1 MSCNLRGADHMPYAA
16 ICHSIAVASCHGA
29 PEPSGTCVCEVLP
42 VCHDRPCMPN
52 SEGGCFRS
60 FHRHCLG
67 LTKLPEGA
75 FVCDACQTGVETCL
89 GCRQLGDVSEMRR
102 CTHPACGKTFHRQ
115 CARELPRAAG
125 APQSARPPARPCAHL
140 PGCCSGCSKSS
151 LSRADLHL
159 YCRRRRRHQGSFIC
173 VPTTSMCQLA
183 ATSYQGRTTADLCSL
198 PHRLSRRF
206 RASRL
211 PSSCVGKYDPVPEAF

>member
-125 APQSARPPARPCAHL
+125 APQSARPPARPPVCASTWLLLWVQQVLPQSRGSALVLSSQTATPRQLHLCAHDIDV
-140 PGCCSGCSKSS
+140 PTRSYQ
-151 LSRADLHL
+151 LSRAHH
-159 YCRRRRRHQGSFIC
+159 C
-173 VPTTSMCQLA
+173 
-183 ATSYQGRTTADLCSL
+183 
-198 PHRLSRRF
+198 
-206 RASRL
+206 
-211 PSSCVGKYDPVPEAF
+211 